1 MTDWD
6 ILFYILMES
15 KNDRALMLI
24 PLFLITARLR
34 NFLRRN
40 FVRITLFLL
49 GIVAYGAISE
59 YYLERGASG
68 TGIKSV
74 FDSVWFVMQTI
85 TTVGYGDTPVVTF
98 WGRINAIFLMII
110 GIGVLA
116 FFSASFA
123 SLLIE
128 YSTRRRLGE
137 QRIKLKNHIVVCNW
151 NSIADELVQEMVKER
166 PLSVLLLAPLE
177 TSPSDK
183 VEFVRGTCLH
193 FGDLEKAS
201 VSKAESV
208 TILAE
213 TITDGELAS
222 AIDAKTILGIMN
234 VRKKAESV
242 HIVAELLKRDS
253 VENARM
259 AGANEV
265 VVRGE
270 VSAKLLSRGTLY
282 PGTIDIL
289 ETILTAKSG
298 EEIFEDLVPEWANGK
313 KWIDIT
319 RFFIERNATPIAL
332 RDKSGLRINPPPE
345 SAVDQAGSIVYISSS
360 KIKQ

>member
-1 MTDWD
+1 
-6 ILFYILMES
+6 
-15 KNDRALMLI
+15 MLA
-24 PLFLITARLR
+24 PLFLITAKLR
-34 NFLRRN
+34 TILRRN
-40 FVRITLFLL
+40 FVRITIFLL
-49 GIVAYGAISE
+49 GIVVYGTISE

-68 TGIKSV
+68 TGVKSI
-74 FDSVWFVMQTI
+74 FDSLWFVMQTI

-98 WGRINAIFLMII
+98 WGRMNAIFLMIF

-151 NSIADELVQEMVKER
+151 NSVADQLILEMVKEK

-177 TSPSDK
+177 MSPSEK
-183 VEFVRGTCLH
+183 VVFVRGTCLH
-193 FGDLEKAS
+193 FSDLERAN

-234 VRKKAESV
+234 VRKQAENV

-253 VENARM
+253 IENARM

-282 PGTIDIL
+282 PGTIDVL

-298 EEIFEDLVPEWANGK
+298 EEIFEDKIPGWASGK
-313 KWIDIT
+313 KWIELT
-319 RFFIERNATPIAL
+319 KFFIERNATPIAL
-332 RDKSGLRINPPPE
+332 RNKSGLTINPPPD

>member
-1 MTDWD
+1 
-6 ILFYILMES
+6 
-15 KNDRALMLI
+15 MLI
-24 PLFLITARLR
+24 SLFLITSKLR
-34 NFLRRN
+34 TFLKRN
-40 FVRITLFLL
+40 FVRIAVFLVA
-49 GIVAYGAISE
+49 IVTYGTISE

-68 TGIKSV
+68 TGVKSI
-74 FDSVWFVMQTI
+74 FDSLWFVMQTI

-98 WGRINAIFLMII
+98 WGRVNAIFLMII

-123 SLLIE
+123 SLLID

-137 QRIKLKNHIVVCNW
+137 QRIKLKNHIVICNW
-151 NSIADELVQEMVKER
+151 NSIADELVREMVKEK

-193 FGDLEKAS
+193 SSDLGRAGI
-201 VSKAESV
+201 SKAESV

-222 AIDAKTILGIMN
+222 AIDAKTILGTMN
-234 VRKKAESV
+234 VRKLAANV
-242 HIVAELLKRDS
+242 HIVAELLKQDS
-253 VENARM
+253 VENART

-282 PGTIDIL
+282 PGTIDVL

-298 EEIFEDLVPEWANGK
+298 EEIFEDVVPEWAAGK
-313 KWIDIT
+313 KWIELT
-319 RFFIERNATPIAL
+319 KFFIERNATPIAL
-332 RDKSGLRINPPPE
+332 RNKSGLKVNPQPE
-345 SAVDQAGSIVYISSS
+345 SAVDQASSIVYISSS